1 MTVPFLHYTHRG
13 NSHSEIRWSKFY
25 SFWVFCIE
33 RSNHTSTE
41 HQWPIKHSAGKSRLP
56 SIKKFTGLQD
66 GEDLG
71 GFLEKETEILWK
83 RFILAS
89 DRVWFSNGR
98 RGGVRYS
105 NWVLSYSN
113 Y

>member
-1 MTVPFLHYTHRG
+1 MTMPFLHYTHRG

-66 GEDLG
+66 GEDFG
-71 GFLEKETEILWK
+71 WVFGEGNWNSLEKIHFGKW
-83 RFILAS
+83 
-89 DRVWFSNGR
+89 
-98 RGGVRYS
+98 
-105 NWVLSYSN
+105 
-113 Y
+113 